1 MIRLRTSSCC
11 TILTETA
18 KILALLSSKSDK
30 YEYLTDEEILPPN
43 QNQITEQAK
52 FTFSPLRKAFEK
64 QKKRLEIKG
73 KKLKL

>member
-1 MIRLRTSSCC
+1 MIRLRTNSCY

>member
-1 MIRLRTSSCC
+1 MIRLRTNSCC

-52 FTFSPLRKAFEK
+52 FTFSPLRKALEK

>member
-1 MIRLRTSSCC
+1 MIRLRTNSCY

-73 KKLKL
+73 EKLKL

>member
-1 MIRLRTSSCC
+1 MIRLRTNSCY

-43 QNQITEQAK
+43 QNQITE
-52 FTFSPLRKAFEK
+52 
-64 QKKRLEIKG
+64 
-73 KKLKL
+73 

>member
-1 MIRLRTSSCC
+1 MIRLRTNSCY

-30 YEYLTDEEILPPN
+30 HEYLTDEEILPPN

-73 KKLKL
+73 EKLKL